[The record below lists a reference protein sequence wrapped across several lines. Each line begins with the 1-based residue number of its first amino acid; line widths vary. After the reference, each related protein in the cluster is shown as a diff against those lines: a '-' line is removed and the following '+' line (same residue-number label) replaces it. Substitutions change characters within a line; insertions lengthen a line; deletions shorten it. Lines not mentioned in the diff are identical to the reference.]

1 MNDKKN
7 IRDQGI
13 EDLLPHLMLLGDKTL
28 TKFEQTILTKILLK
42 KLTFN
47 EVAKTNKLPMLRQ
60 KQLFSIGIRRL
71 SKVLDYVSENIEN
84 SKALENELSEAK
96 RDLAEAKEK
105 LKALQD
111 SIDKRNTLS
120 PELKELIDTPIDKIG
135 FSARVLNICLRV
147 NIDTIAD
154 LVSYSRHD
162 FSALRDMGEKS
173 FNEVETYLKNKGL
186 TWKMKF

>member
-7 IRDQGI
+7 TREQGI
-13 EDLLPHLMLLGDKTL
+13 EDLLPHLILLGNKTL
-28 TKFEQTILTKILLK
+28 TKFEQTILTEILLN

-60 KQLFSIGIRRL
+60 KQLFSISIRNL
-71 SKVLDYVSENIEN
+71 SKVLDYVSENIGN
-84 SKALENELSEAK
+84 SKVLENELSEAK
-96 RDLAEAKEK
+96 RNLAEAKEK

-154 LVSYSRHD
+154 LVSYSRHN
-162 FSALRDMGEKS
+162 FRALRDMGEKS
-173 FNEVETYLKNKGL
+173 FNEVETYLKSKGL

>member
-1 MNDKKN
+1 MNDKKS
-7 IRDQGI
+7 IREQGI

-28 TKFEQTILTKILLK
+28 TKFEQTILTEILLK

-71 SKVLDYVSENIEN
+71 SKVLDYVSENMGN

-96 RDLAEAKEK
+96 KDLAEAKEK

-135 FSARVLNICLRV
+135 FSARVLNVCLRV

-154 LVSYSRHD
+154 LVSYSRYD

-173 FNEVETYLKNKGL
+173 FNEVETYLKSKGL